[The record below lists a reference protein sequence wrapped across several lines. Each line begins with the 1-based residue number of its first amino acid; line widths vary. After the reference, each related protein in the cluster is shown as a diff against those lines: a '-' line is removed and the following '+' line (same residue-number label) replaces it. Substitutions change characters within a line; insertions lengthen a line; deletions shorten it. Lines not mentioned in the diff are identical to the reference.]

1 MTKQEVLDKI
11 SLEITD
17 LQNHYD
23 SLKEGNDY
31 IEQAITLG
39 KINAFLTAKL
49 FVINLREK

>member
-11 SLEITD
+11 QLEITD

-23 SLKEGNDY
+23 SIKEGNDF

-49 FVINLREK
+49 YVSHLDRK